1 MSVAKH
7 LKSKFL
13 TGLFILIPLIAT
25 VYIVYVIISF
35 FEPLVNPFVRN
46 VLFRLSGR
54 ELYIPG
60 AGFVLFIVITYL
72 TGTIAS
78 NYFGKTV
85 LSRGEKILKRI
96 PVVKSIYG
104 SVKEMTEAFSSDK
117 VKSFKEA
124 VLVEFPFAGRYT
136 IGFVTKR
143 IEIEGKPFCT
153 VFVPPTPIPT
163 AGFLIMVREEEL
175 IFLDVSIDTA
185 LKYIISLGTTKT
197 EFSWKDKKSLV
208 S

>member
-1 MSVAKH
+1 MNIAKH
-7 LKSKFL
+7 IKSKFL
-13 TGLFILIPLIAT
+13 TGLFILIPLIVT
-25 VYIVYVIISF
+25 IYIIYVIISF
-35 FEPLVNPFVRN
+35 FEPFVSPSVRN
-46 VLFRLSGR
+46 VLLRLTGH

-60 AGFVLFIVITYL
+60 VGFILFIVITYL
-72 TGTIAS
+72 TGAVAS
-78 NYFGKTV
+78 NYFGKTA
-85 LSRGEKILKRI
+85 LARGEKILKRI

-143 IEIEGKPFCT
+143 IEIEGKPFCA
-153 VFVPPTPIPT
+153 VFIPPTPIPT
-163 AGFLIMVREEEL
+163 AGFLIMVKEEEL
-175 IFLDVSIDTA
+175 KFLDTSIDTA
-185 LKYIISLGTTKT
+185 VKYIISLGTTKID
-197 EFSWKDKKSLV
+197 FSWKDKKLLS